1 MAKTPEHDR
10 ICRNCVHWRNAPSCQ
25 KTRAT
30 DGCRQWKR
38 DHDPVSDFIEKILKS
53 DFDPAIFTSI
63 DDRDMPEAPN
73 WLTWCIGKDFL
84 NKRLWAKQAEMGIT
98 LFGDACQDC
107 SDPVWLTNVDKTAS
121 IEELQDHIV
130 LMEYGICPKCKKTK
144 LDFEREGK
152 FYHPY
157 QLTACLGQRTG
168 KSTIVAGFLA
178 TYMLHKFLKLPDPSK
193 YFELHPTEL
202 HLTFTAV
209 DYTQA
214 EDTLWTPF
222 KNFVEE
228 SPWFTEY
235 NRIIQ
240 YYERKMSQEILYW
253 KETFFLYRHKRLTG
267 YPMSPNKRKMRGRT
281 RWFYAIDEPGH
292 FDEEAES
299 RKITLNCDEVNAAL
313 DRSMTTIREAAE
325 RKRRQGHINVPD
337 GFGCLISSPSS
348 INDKI
353 MRELRV
359 SEGDNKKVAFHWA
372 TWEAHPTI
380 SRDSP
385 TMLSA
390 FGSDASK
397 ANRDFGAI
405 PGFGEHTFI
414 GDETSLKN
422 CVGTHNMIA
431 SVNYQYHANDLGERT
446 KFAKLVFRGADKFTP
461 YVCAI
466 DAGYSFN
473 SFAVVVMHMNGGD
486 IMTDLLVEVAPEKDC
501 RVDFKR
507 MWDYVIV
514 PICDNLNVLVV
525 AYDRWQSIQQ
535 VQELKDRKQY
545 AENYSVNRAD
555 FINFRSHINA
565 GTFRLPKLEIPFE
578 NIHKIKESVET
589 LVIGKPV
596 LHYILQALTV
606 REVGHKID
614 KGINMTDDLFRASV
628 LGVSFLLDPE
638 WKNKFASLGSG
649 MRSSNKVY
657 GTIRTR
663 SGGGGYQAGNN
674 QSASNLGVSKLR
686 GGSRTS

>member
-1 MAKTPEHDR
+1 MVKIADHDR
-10 ICRNCVHWRNAPSCQ
+10 ICRNCVHWKNAKACHST
-25 KTRAT
+25 KAT

-38 DHDPVSDFIEKILKS
+38 DYDPVAEFIDKIMKS
-53 DFDPAIFTSI
+53 DFDPNVFTTI

-84 NKRLWAKQAEMGIT
+84 NKRLWAKQAEMGLA
-98 LFGDACQDC
+98 LFGDACLDC
-107 SDPVWLTNVDKTAS
+107 SDPRWISNVDKTAS
-121 IEELQDHIV
+121 IEELQDHIQ
-130 LMEYGICPKCKKTK
+130 LMEFGKCPKCGKTK
-144 LDFEREGK
+144 LDFERDGR
-152 FYHPY
+152 FHHPY

-168 KSTIVAGFLA
+168 KSTIAAGFMA
-178 TYMLHKFLKLPDPSK
+178 TYAVHKFLKLPDPSR

-202 HLTFTAV
+202 HMTFTAV

-222 KNFVEE
+222 KNFMEE
-228 SPWFTEY
+228 SPWFIEY
-235 NRIIQ
+235 NRIMQ
-240 YYERKMSQEILYW
+240 YYERKTSQEILFW

-267 YPMSPNKRKMRGRT
+267 YAMSPNKRKMRGRT
-281 RWFYAIDEPGH
+281 RFFYCIDEPGH

-313 DRSMTTIREAAE
+313 DRSMTTIREGAE
-325 RKRRQGHINVPD
+325 RKRRQGHCNVPD
-337 GFGCLISSPSS
+337 GLGILISSPSS

-359 SEGDNKKVAFHWA
+359 SENDNKKLAYHLA

-390 FGSDASK
+390 FGENAAK

-414 GDETSLKN
+414 GDENALKG
-422 CVGTHNMIA
+422 CIGTHNMVA
-431 SVNYQYHANDLGERT
+431 SVNYQYHANDLGEKT
-446 KFAKLVFRGADKFTP
+446 KFAKLVFRGVDKFTP
-461 YVCAI
+461 YVVGI

-473 SFAVVVMHMNGGD
+473 SFAVVVMHMVGGD
-486 IMTDLLVEVAPEKDC
+486 IVVDLLVEVAPEKEC

-525 AYDRWQSIQQ
+525 AYDRWQSVQQ
-535 VQELKDRKQY
+535 VQELKERKQY
-545 AENYSVNRAD
+545 AENYSVTRAD
-555 FINFRSHINA
+555 FINFRSHINS
-565 GTFRLPKLEIPFE
+565 GTFRLPKIEMAFE
-578 NIHKIKESVET
+578 SIHKIKESVET

-596 LHYILQALTV
+596 VHYILQALTV
-606 REVGHKID
+606 REVGHKVD

-628 LGVSFLLDPE
+628 LGASFLLDPE
-638 WKNKFASLGSG
+638 WKNKFASMGSG
-649 MRSSNKVY
+649 MK
-657 GTIRTR
+657 GTNRINGTVRTR
-663 SGGGGYQAGNN
+663 NSAGGSPVGTGLQT
-674 QSASNLGVSKLR
+674 SSNLGVSKLR
-686 GGSRTS
+686 GGNRT